1 MIDFFVQCFV
11 NSKVNVG
18 SLLERRKLSDFLLQ
32 FLYKIVKSQIEKVN
46 AIASEF
52 KYFRPFED
60 IFESAREAK
69 KVVSLNSQFGEGWLL
84 PAEIMSLAK
93 SGVKNVVSLQP
104 FGCIANHIV
113 SKGIERRVKAHY
125 PDMNILS
132 LDFDGG
138 VSGVN
143 IMNRLLLFADNLK

>member
-1 MIDFFVQCFV
+1 
-11 NSKVNVG
+11 
-18 SLLERRKLSDFLLQ
+18 
-32 FLYKIVKSQIEKVN
+32 
-46 AIASEF
+46 
-52 KYFRPFED
+52 
-60 IFESAREAK
+60 
-69 KVVSLNSQFGEGWLL
+69 
-84 PAEIMSLAK
+84 MSLAK
-93 SGVKNVVSLQP
+93 SGVKNVISLQP

-143 IMNRLLLFADNLK
+143 ITNRLLLFADNLK